1 MKKMTL
7 SLKQWATT
15 LGTAAIAL
23 TLWTHP
29 ASADP
34 FRTSNPRAVGTKTE
48 TAFKALFEQGNYVQA
63 TELLKTA
70 EDTEPL
76 SFAMK
81 AALSFVNNDT
91 AGMGQNATL
100 TRTTA
105 EKLVQTDPLR
115 GHLYMAA
122 GHFLEG
128 AYTLSTQGTVQATPA
143 VLGQLQKVFD
153 NLKKAEQIA
162 PDDPELNLIKGYMDL
177 MLAVNLPFSNPDQA
191 IARLQKANPTYL
203 AQRGIAIG
211 QRDLGRPQ
219 EGIDTLAPLIQANPS
234 NPELHY
240 LNAQLLRLK
249 SDKLQGE
256 EQRKVQLESV
266 KSFREAW
273 KLSAT
278 LPASLIA
285 QLDREGCRTFQSYRG
300 KNPGACSA
308 TDTINWQG
316 NQR

>member
-1 MKKMTL
+1 MKNKMTPR
-7 SLKQWATT
+7 LKHWVAM
-15 LGTAAIAL
+15 GTAAIAL
-23 TLWTHP
+23 SLSSP

-34 FRTSNPRAVGTKTE
+34 FRTANPRAVGEKTE
-48 TAFKALFEQGNYVQA
+48 AAFKILFQQGNYVQA
-63 TELLKTA
+63 SELLKTA

-76 SFAMK
+76 SFALK
-81 AALSFVNNDT
+81 AALSFVNQDIP
-91 AGMGQNATL
+91 AMGQNATL

-128 AYTLSTQGTVQATPA
+128 AYTLSTEGTVRSTPV

-153 NLKKAEQIA
+153 NLKEAEKIA
-162 PDDPELNLIKGYMDL
+162 PNDPELNLIKGYMDL

-191 IARLQKANPTYL
+191 ITRLQNANPNYL

-211 QRDLGRPQ
+211 YRDLGRSQ
-219 EGIDTLAPLIQANPS
+219 EGIDTLAPLIQQNPS
-234 NPELHY
+234 NPELYY

-256 EQRKVQLESV
+256 EQRKVQLESI

-273 KLSAT
+273 KRKST
-278 LPASLIA
+278 LPNSLVE

-300 KNPGACSA
+300 KNPNVCSQN
-308 TDTINWQG
+308 DSINWEG
-316 NQR
+316 NPR